1 MRIEMIDF
9 DNYVIFLNN
18 VYLNKIDFN
27 NKEEITKYIKKFIFS
42 INYKLNINGFYK
54 VYVFCNK
61 KIGMFIKLIKIEDNL
76 YVNNLDL
83 RIIVNINCDFYY
95 KTDNYYTIPS
105 NCVVRYYD
113 NNYYCLIDDNFNV
126 IDCCEYGDYIFGDNL
141 LKMLNNSIIL

>member
-1 MRIEMIDF
+1 MIDF